1 MEQIRVDKWLWT
13 MRLFKT
19 RSLAA
24 EACEKGWIMRDG
36 KTLKPAHTV
45 DVGQIIT
52 VKRNPV
58 LYSFRITRLAHTR
71 LGAKLVPE
79 YMDNV
84 TTPEQLEILRL
95 QQISNALGRARGT
108 GRPTKKERR
117 DLEQFIES
125 DYGLEGG
132 WDWLDDDGQDEIDP
146 NPEHDFDWLHEDDE
160 IDEID
165 EIDEDLE

>member
-1 MEQIRVDKWLWT
+1 MTPMRIDKWLWT

-24 EACEKGWIMRDG
+24 EACKKGWISRDG

-45 DVGQIIT
+45 EIGDIIN
-52 VKRNPV
+52 VRRNPV
-58 LYSFRITRLAHTR
+58 IYSFRILQLAHTR
-71 LGAKLVPE
+71 LGAKLVPD
-79 YMDNV
+79 YMQNV

-125 DYGLEGG
+125 DYNDTS
-132 WDWLDDDGQDEIDP
+132 WQWLDDDDDDDDMNYEDMDSNIEEDDKKS
-146 NPEHDFDWLHEDDE
+146 NFDWLHEDDE
-160 IDEID
+160 
-165 EIDEDLE
+165 